1 MPLVLYQVG
10 VVVEVVVMMA
20 AVVAPMLSSSKML
33 VSHSLAIQLERLDLA
48 HDQRTYYQGQVDN

>member
-1 MPLVLYQVG
+1 LYQVG